1 MNVNAEQT
9 PALAAAFEAFN
20 HHSSRLEA
28 SYREL
33 REQVAVLSGQ
43 LVSEQTA
50 RHREL
55 LEKERLS
62 NRLLRTVEA
71 LPGAVV
77 VLDDEGIVRE
87 RNRKAADLLD
97 RPLVGLSW
105 ADIVRRECAP
115 NTAANGDLWL
125 NDGRCLSLSRQTLA
139 PEPGEILLLTDV
151 TDSRRL
157 AELLQRSDRLTAIGE
172 MTACLAHQ
180 IRTPI
185 ASALLNLSLLGGG
198 NRQLQ
203 LKHRV
208 GDRLREVMRIVD
220 SMLQFA
226 AGAKPETTDFCIAEL
241 LREVAETFRGRLLN
255 EELLVDVHDVSLKAV
270 GNRDALKGAIQNLVE
285 NAYQAIPTSPRI
297 ELGAAVGEDSIFLT
311 VSDNGPGIDKAIREQ
326 LFDPFFTTRPQGTG
340 LGLAVVRSV
349 IKAHGGEVLV
359 ESSGRGTTFT
369 LCLPNNGETR

>member
-1 MNVNAEQT
+1 MNVNAEQP

-33 REQVAVLSGQ
+33 REHVVVLSER
-43 LVSEQTA
+43 LASEQTA

-77 VLDDEGIVRE
+77 VLDDDGIVRE
-87 RNRKAADLLD
+87 RNRRAAALLS

-115 NTAANGDLWL
+115 NAAANGDLWL
-125 NDGRCLSLSRQTLA
+125 NDGRCLSLSRQLLA

-157 AELLQRSDRLTAIGE
+157 AELMQRSDRLAAIGE

-185 ASALLNLSLLGGG
+185 TSALLNLSLLGKGD
-198 NRQLQ
+198 RQQQ
-203 LKHRV
+203 LAGRV
-208 GDRLREVMRIVD
+208 CDRLREVMRIVD

-226 AGAKPETTDFCIAEL
+226 SGAKPETTDFCIAAL
-241 LREVAETFRGRLLN
+241 LHEIAETFRGQLTN
-255 EELLVDVHDVSLKAV
+255 EELLVDTQEPSLRAT
-270 GNRDALKGAIQNLVE
+270 GNRDAIKGALENLVE
-285 NAYQAIPTSPRI
+285 NAWQASRTSPRI
-297 ELGAAVGEDSIFLT
+297 ELSAAAGEGSIFLT
-311 VSDNGPGIDKAIREQ
+311 VKDNGPGVDETIREQ

-349 IKAHGGEVLV
+349 VQAHSGDILV
-359 ESSGRGTTFT
+359 ESNERGASFT
-369 LCLPNNGETR
+369 LCLPINGELK